1 MQKRIFCLYDLCSAI
16 GTVLT
21 LFMAYMYLCN
31 FIINDSSFNPTAIL
45 FIVSAVIIDCIL
57 RMHAGNLIIYLL
69 LHLIPFAILLIPG
82 TPLYTTVI
90 LCCIGFFI
98 FYSSLVYWKK
108 DGLDKYYH
116 CISFPDETIILYII
130 IFIHSYYGLSK
141 SLTLYVYIAGISFF
155 VISMLQKYLNKII
168 SGIHSANGSNRL
180 LDNKMYSANSML
192 VIIFTVFI
200 LLFIVGTSLVLS
212 ENSFNFIG
220 KFLRFAGSL
229 IASLIAGIAGKN
241 KPADS
246 SKTVQQAAGASQNR
260 LPAIENAD
268 NPIANAIFVIMQII
282 IYFLIVVGVIY
293 LIYTF
298 FKTYMYRSKNSGDII
313 ENADEKTDIKVSIK
327 KRNRFKDVFSR
338 LSAKE
343 KIRRIYFKKI
353 SELQKSS
360 QVAKISS
367 TPDEIAN
374 TVKAKFDISID
385 ELTGIYKKARYS
397 NNEIT
402 REDVNYSKNL

>member
-1 MQKRIFCLYDLCSAI
+1 MQKRIFFLYDLCSAI

-21 LFMAYMYLCN
+21 LFMAYMYLCC
-31 FIINDSSFNPTAIL
+31 FIINDSSFNPVAIL
-45 FIVSAVIIDCIL
+45 FIISAVIIDCIL
-57 RMHAGNLIIYLL
+57 RTYAGNIIIYLV

-82 TPLYTTVI
+82 IQLYTIVI

-98 FYSSLVYWKK
+98 FYTSLIYWKK

-141 SLTLYVYIAGISFF
+141 NLTLYVYMAGISFF
-155 VISMLQKYLNKII
+155 IISMLQKYLNKII
-168 SGIHSANGSNRL
+168 SCIHSANGTNRQL
-180 LDNKMYSANSML
+180 NNKMYSANSIL

-220 KFLRFAGSL
+220 KLLRFAGAL

-241 KPADS
+241 KPSDS
-246 SKTVQQAAGASQNR
+246 SKTVPQSSGTSQNR

-268 NPIANAIFVIMQII
+268 NPIADAIFVIMQIV
-282 IYFLIVVGVIY
+282 IYFLIVAGVIY

-298 FKTYMYRSKNSGDII
+298 FKKYMYRNKNSEDII

-343 KIRRIYFKKI
+343 KIRRIYFKRI
-353 SELQKSS
+353 AELQKSN
-360 QVAKISS
+360 QVAKNSS
-367 TPDEIAN
+367 TPDEISK
-374 TVKAKFDISID
+374 TVKAKFNISID
-385 ELTGIYKKARYS
+385 ELTGIYIKARYS
-397 NNEIT
+397 NSEIT
-402 REDVNYSKNL
+402 REDINYSKKL